1 MNDSRRHRLLI
12 LLTFV
17 AFISL
22 GLPDGVL
29 GVAWPFMRGDFHLP
43 HSRLGWFLSFG
54 VAGYLTS
61 SIGAAWLMRRLD
73 IGKILLISTA
83 MVAISL
89 AGYALVP
96 HWTLIL
102 PLALCIGLGS
112 GAIDAALNVFAAEH
126 FSTRIVTWMHAFYGV
141 GATIGP
147 MAMTVAVTTIAFTS
161 PPGWRW
167 GYASLAMIQAV
178 TAAAFVMTLPMWRQE
193 PARAAAGSA
202 GVPARPSAEPTKNAD
217 EDVRAPGNAD
227 EDVRAPRHA
236 DEDVRAPGHADGDV
250 RAPRADGDVGV
261 PGLAGPREALRHPIV
276 RLHILIYFIYAGI
289 EVTAGQ
295 WLFSLLLESRSI
307 SPQLCGIAVTVYWA
321 SLTAGRIIFGQ
332 AAASFSAGSI
342 VRLATL
348 LAPVA
353 AGLLCIRAGGAAMA
367 FAAAALL
374 GFSLAPIYPMLI
386 SLTPTR
392 VGKRFATQAVG
403 FQVSAATV
411 GIAVLPSIAGGLVGG
426 VGMEVV
432 PWFLLAASGLLWGI
446 NAWTERVGRALPA
459 G

>member
-29 GVAWPFMRGDFHLP
+29 GVAWPFMRGDFRLP

-73 IGKILLISTA
+73 IGRILLLSTA

-96 HWTLIL
+96 HWTWIL

-147 MAMTVAVTTIAFTS
+147 MVMTAAVTTIVLTS

-167 GYASLAMIQAV
+167 GYATLAMIQAV
-178 TAAAFVMTLPMWRQE
+178 TAAAFVMTLPMWRRE
-193 PARAAAGSA
+193 PASGTTPGSA
-202 GVPARPSAEPTKNAD
+202 GVPAGPSPSATENAD
-217 EDVRAPGNAD
+217 EDVRA
-227 EDVRAPRHA
+227 RSS
-236 DEDVRAPGHADGDV
+236 
-250 RAPRADGDVGV
+250 
-261 PGLAGPREALRHPIV
+261 LAGPREALRHPIV

-307 SPQLCGIAVTVYWA
+307 SPKLCGIAVTVYWA

-411 GIAVLPSIAGGLVGG
+411 GIAVLPSIAGGLVGT

-432 PWFLLAASGLLWGI
+432 PWFLLVATGLLWAL
-446 NAWTERVGRALPA
+446 NVWTARRA
-459 G
+459 